1 MKSFITALIAV
12 AIIAVIFF
20 FVGKSCSKEE
30 VGNPDNPRLRE
41 IETERDSLKNH
52 IADIGKMVD
61 SLKQARER
69 IKTQI
74 VYRDREIDENI
85 AKDSSKSLVEYRGSL
100 QDNDYL
106 PDGTLYL
113 SYREIGLG
121 AKLMAKVPKLE
132 LTINIQDSII
142 LNKDLI
148 IFDKDYIIQGQKEII
163 EIKNESI
170 TYWQELYKDESAWY
184 NENWIW
190 LTLGVIVTGG
200 IVIVS
205 GAVQ

>member
-1 MKSFITALIAV
+1 MKPFITALIAIS
-12 AIIAVIFF
+12 IIAIIFF

-30 VGNPDNPRLRE
+30 SEPDHTRE
-41 IETERDSLKNH
+41 LELQKENDSLEQHSLILSLK
-52 IADIGKMVD
+52 VD
-61 SLKQARER
+61 SLVALRQ
-69 IKTQI
+69 KTKLQI
-74 VYRDREIDENI
+74 VYREREIDENI
-85 AKDSSKSLVEYRGSL
+85 AKDSSSAIVEYRKAL
-100 QDNDYL
+100 QDNNWL
-106 PDGTLYL
+106 PEGTPNLT
-113 SYREIGLG
+113 YREIGIG
-121 AKLMAKVPKLE
+121 SKLMAKVPKLE

-148 IFDKDYIIQGQKEII
+148 IFDKDYIIEGQKEII

-170 TYWQELYKDESAWY
+170 TYWRELYKDESAWY